1 MWSGGSIRI
10 NQNGY
15 LGSKRNN
22 MRKTAADV
30 HLELSV
36 HEKECAERWKTAFN
50 KFADIESDIKELH
63 NKISSGMTTMI
74 VLLVGLI
81 CSFVALVIENAL
93 L

>member
-1 MWSGGSIRI
+1 MA
-10 NQNGY
+10 Q
-15 LGSKRNN
+15 LVKEET

-50 KFADIESDIKELH
+50 KFSDIESDIKELH
-63 NKISSGMTTMI
+63 NKISSGMTTVMI
-74 VLLVGLI
+74 LLVGGLI
-81 CSFVALVIENAL
+81 CGFISVVVESVL

>member
-1 MWSGGSIRI
+1 
-10 NQNGY
+10 
-15 LGSKRNN
+15 

-63 NKISSGMTTMI
+63 NKISR
-74 VLLVGLI
+74 V
-81 CSFVALVIENAL
+81 
-93 L
+93 

>member
-10 NQNGY
+10 NQNGC
-15 LGSKRNN
+15 LGLKRNN

-63 NKISSGMTTMI
+63 NKISSGMTTVI

-81 CSFVALVIENAL
+81 CGFIGVVVESVL